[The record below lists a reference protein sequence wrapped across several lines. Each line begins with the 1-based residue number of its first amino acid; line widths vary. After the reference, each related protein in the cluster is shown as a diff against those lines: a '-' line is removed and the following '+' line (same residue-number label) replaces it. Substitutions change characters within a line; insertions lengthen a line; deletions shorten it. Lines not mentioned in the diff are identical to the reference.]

1 MFLGRL
7 ISSELPKSIKLAEIY
22 DNMSD
27 LWERSIAQLSSGIV
41 TEWGATL
48 IVAKEM
54 LLLKNIVSGASSRV
68 ATSTEVETS
77 ETFVG
82 TFHTHPYE
90 DSTNGVAFSGADI
103 ASAIN
108 NRENISLVQSG
119 HKIFMLLRTERTP
132 RSVDVFNV
140 EVAFQTMVLNAMVF
154 GKSFVDAVFI
164 ANRRL
169 CQIYGLALYAGELYN
184 SLKGVYLP

>member
-1 MFLGRL
+1 MGRLSKNRRLQLFLGRL
-7 ISSELPKSIKLAEIY
+7 MSSELPKSIKLTEIY
-22 DNMSD
+22 DNMSN

-48 IVAKEM
+48 VVAKEM
-54 LLLKNIVSGASSRV
+54 LLFKNIVSGANSRV
-68 ATSTEVETS
+68 ATSAKVETS

-90 DSTNGVAFSGADI
+90 DSTTGVAFSGADI

-119 HKIFMLLRTERTP
+119 HKIFMIVRTEYTP
-132 RSVDVFNV
+132 HNVDIFSV
-140 EVAFQTMVLNAMVF
+140 EVAFQAMVF
-154 GKSFVDAVFI
+154 NAMALGKSFVDAVFL
-164 ANRRL
+164 ANCRRNL
-169 CQIYGLALYAGELYN
+169 C
-184 SLKGVYLP
+184 SKKS

>member
-1 MFLGRL
+1 MGRLSKKRRLQLFLGRL
-7 ISSELPKSIKLAEIY
+7 TSSELPQSIKLTEIY
-22 DNMSD
+22 DDTSD
-27 LWERSIAQLSSGIV
+27 LWEYSIAQLSSGIV

-48 IVAKEM
+48 VVAKGT
-54 LLLKNIVSGASSRV
+54 LILKNIVSGANSGV

-90 DSTNGVAFSGADI
+90 DSTTGVAFSSADI

-108 NRENISLVQSG
+108 NGENISLVQSG
-119 HKIFMLLRTERTP
+119 HKIFMLVKTEYTP

-140 EVAFQTMVLNAMVF
+140 EVAFQTMVFNAMAF
-154 GKSFVDAVFI
+154 GESFGDAVFL
-164 ANRRL
+164 ANRSVVSNIWASVV
-169 CQIYGLALYAGELYN
+169 CW
-184 SLKGVYLP
+184 